1 MKKIDTILA
10 GLCLF
15 FTLTLVLRLFVF
27 PKTYNGKGENRVFL
41 NPKFLPDLTEIILE
55 SGDNKITLSKRD
67 DIYVLSSDEGETF
80 ADRDMVFRLL
90 QAFSREK
97 TIFPVDDGTGEKY
110 GISGENSV
118 KVIFKAADSEV
129 LSLIFGNMDSL
140 LEQIYF
146 TIPGKTG
153 IYKTDDDFS
162 QFFFQRITFW
172 ADCHLIPAHKKF
184 ETDEVKT
191 LTVAYPEE
199 KLKAIEN
206 KDEFIKKL
214 LSSRGGNLVPKAS
227 IGTDNIAT
235 CVEIV
240 LTSNIEITLKFIPH
254 YDGYAVVFQ
263 EKDSGFSPKSALEI
277 SEYTFNR
284 IFN

>member
-1 MKKIDTILA
+1 MMKKIDAILV

-27 PKTYNGKGENRVFL
+27 PKTYDGKAENRVFL
-41 NPKFLPDLTEIILE
+41 NPKYLPDLNEIIIE
-55 SGDNKITLSKRD
+55 SGDDKITLWKKD
-67 DIYVLSSDEGETF
+67 DLYVVSSSDGEIF

-90 QAFSREK
+90 QAFSPEK
-97 TIFPVDDGTGEKY
+97 TLFHVDDEDGEKY
-110 GISGENSV
+110 GIVGENST
-118 KVIFKAADSEV
+118 KVIFKAANSEI
-129 LSLIFGNMDSL
+129 LSVTFGNLDSI

-146 TIPGKTG
+146 TIPGRKG

-172 ADCHLIPAHKKF
+172 ADCDLIPRHKKF
-184 ETDEVKT
+184 EINEVKT
-191 LTVAYPEE
+191 LTVDYPGE
-199 KLKAIEN
+199 KSKTIEN
-206 KDEFIKKL
+206 NDEFIKKL
-214 LSSRGGNLVPKAS
+214 LSSRGGNVVPKDS
-227 IGTDNIAT
+227 LGTEK
-235 CVEIV
+235 VRVGIV

-254 YDGYAVVFQ
+254 NNGYAVVFH
-263 EKDSGFSPKSALEI
+263 EEGSGFSPESALEI